1 MTFSVS
7 AFAACAIDS
16 LKQLVMVD
24 FQEQGS
30 NAREIEMQAWVH
42 FGDFLDE
49 CEGVHMHSSPHTP
62 HPSPLPHII
71 DTYLFVITF

>member
-1 MTFSVS
+1 MSIIIIVMAFSVS

-16 LKQLVMVD
+16 LKQLVTVD

-42 FGDFLDE
+42 FGGF
-49 CEGVHMHSSPHTP
+49 SR
-62 HPSPLPHII
+62 
-71 DTYLFVITF
+71 